1 MLLSNQLSS
10 SQGDYKINPYIE
22 KYVNYIGRHK
32 HTNLVI
38 IVKLL
43 TGKYFL
49 IISKFTK
56 PIVIHTI
63 NVTVEMMMINGTK
76 YPLNLSASCWMG
88 AYKK

>member
-1 MLLSNQLSS
+1 MLITLE
-10 SQGDYKINPYIE
+10 DKNP
-22 KYVNYIGRHK
+22 
-32 HTNLVI
+32 VI
-38 IVKLL
+38 IIKLL

-88 AYKK
+88 AYKKENQLFACSWLKHINI